1 MARRLLFGNEAF
13 CEGAIAAGVRFYA
26 GYPITP
32 ATEVAETMS
41 RRMPEVGGTYVQ
53 MEDELG
59 AAAALMGAS
68 AAGVKSATAS
78 AGPGMALI
86 QNEIG
91 QAIAAECPMVI
102 INVQRAGPGIGNATR
117 SGQMEFMQTRYGTN
131 GEAPAVALAPS
142 TVEEA
147 FWFTVRAVNLSERLR
162 TVVTVLGDGLLGL
175 QRAVV
180 DLPDDYGTIETF
192 ERVRPTGPVSQWRGN
207 YTANELHEIPPM
219 ADFGSPYKS
228 IISTVGL
235 FKRGGGD
242 STVEGLDVNDQD
254 FTIRRLHEKIRCRE
268 HEFTLTEAMCTDD
281 AEVVFVSYGTQA
293 LSAIAAMHQARAAGV
308 RAGVLRLVTVWPFP
322 EAAVQ
327 AACANARLVVVP
339 EMNFGQARI
348 MVVHALAGSA
358 TRVVGVNHVDSNF
371 ITPAEIIA
379 AARENM
385 Q

>member
-1 MARRLLFGNEAF
+1 MTKRLLFGNEAF

-32 ATEVAETMS
+32 ATEIAETMS

-68 AAGVKSATAS
+68 ATGMKAMTAS

-91 QAIAAECPMVI
+91 QAIAAECPMVVV
-102 INVQRAGPGIGNATR
+102 NVQRAGPGIGNATR
-117 SGQMEFMQTRYGTN
+117 SGQMELLQTRYGTN
-131 GEAPAVALAPS
+131 GEAPAVALAPA

-147 FWFTVRAVNLSERLR
+147 FWLTIKAVDFSEKLR
-162 TVVTVLGDGLLGL
+162 TVVVVLGDGLLGL

-180 DLPDDYGTIETF
+180 ELPDYSTIRTAQ
-192 ERVRPTGPVSQWRGN
+192 RPKPSGSPSDWKGN
-207 YTANELHEIPPM
+207 YNANALDEVPPI

-228 IISTVGL
+228 VISTVGL

-242 STVEGLDVNDQD
+242 STVQGLDVDDQE
-254 FTIRRLHEKIRCRE
+254 FTIRRLHEKVMARRDE
-268 HEFTLTEAMCTDD
+268 LTLTEQMNTED
-281 AEVVFVSYGTQA
+281 ADVVFVAWGTQA
-293 LSAIAAMHQARAAGV
+293 LSAIAAMHEARAAGI
-308 RAGVLRLVTVWPFP
+308 RAGVLRLITVWPFP
-322 EAAVQ
+322 DDVVR

-339 EMNFGQARI
+339 EMNLGQARLL
-348 MVVHALAGSA
+348 VTSALAG
-358 TRVVGVNHVDSNF
+358 TGIRVVGVNHVDSTY
-371 ITPAEIIA
+371 ITPTEILA
-379 AARENM
+379 MVKENL